1 VAKVDTKRLIGEV
14 AKRHGLLLDE
24 DDPVL
29 LTVTLSEFILDEYVE
44 KLNANLERA
53 FSKEVDR
60 ARKEA
65 EAVVVRAG
73 AEVADHM
80 REAGMALAADLERA
94 VGTQTT
100 LARGQVVATRSRR
113 RALYCIAASVGATA
127 FILGATLARFV
138 GR

>member
-1 VAKVDTKRLIGEV
+1 MAKVDTKRLIGEV

-53 FSKEVDR
+53 FAREVDR
-60 ARKEA
+60 ARATA
-65 EAVVVRAG
+65 EMVVARVCAQMADEVRKAG
-73 AEVADHM
+73 AAVAT
-80 REAGMALAADLERA
+80 DLERSLGAGARLAGKEIAA
-94 VGTQTT
+94 V
-100 LARGQVVATRSRR
+100 RIRR
-113 RALYCIAASVGATA
+113 RALYSIIASVGVTA
-127 FILGATLARFV
+127 FIVGASLARFV